1 MLVKVC
7 GLKNEEEI
15 QQLSSENGID
25 FLGFIYVPESP
36 RYVGRGFTNP
46 STAKKSVGVFRN
58 AKLNEIRSVQERMNF
73 EYIQL
78 HGEESIEYCRSI
90 GEISKV
96 IKAFSI
102 NDEHTFEKV
111 KAYEGYCDLFIFDT
125 PSKLGGGSGKQ
136 FDWSILKHYKGSTPF
151 LLSGGIGPHDIQAI
165 KAINHDQLK
174 GVDLN
179 SRFELKPGNK
189 DIALIQAFLNEYKH
203 EVIS

>member
-7 GLKNEEEI
+7 GLKNQGEI
-15 QQLSSENGID
+15 QLLSQESGID

-36 RYVGRGFTNP
+36 RYVGRGFKTP
-46 STAKKSVGVFRN
+46 GTAKKTVGVFRN
-58 AKLNEIRSVQERMNF
+58 AKLNEIQSVQERMNF
-73 EYIQL
+73 DYIQL
-78 HGEESIEYCRSI
+78 HGNESVEFCQSV
-90 GEISKV
+90 GKMTKV

-102 NDEHTFEKV
+102 KDEQKFEKLG
-111 KAYEGYCDLFIFDT
+111 AYEGYCDLFIFDT

-136 FDWSILKHYKGSTPF
+136 FDWNVLHHYEGSTPF

-165 KAINHDQLK
+165 MNIRNNKLK

-179 SRFELKPGNK
+179 SRFELKPGQK
-189 DIALIQAFLNEYKH
+189 DIALIQAFLNEFKH